1 MLLFMT
7 GADYGSCQE
16 QLKGMLI
23 ERIAASG
30 DENEFES
37 KYSESSVSDHPK
49 CKGFFSRVMVNIV
62 VIDRIN

>member
-23 ERIAASG
+23 ENSPQR
-30 DENEFES
+30 
-37 KYSESSVSDHPK
+37 SDSAL
-49 CKGFFSRVMVNIV
+49 FVTLV
-62 VIDRIN
+62 